1 MIKFISYMRPLYQNV
16 FKMEKKKD
24 KTLGGK
30 NILMEIIY
38 LIKS

>member
-16 FKMEKKKD
+16 FKIKKKK